1 MDCARIDKH
10 TTVGQV
16 LMNFPQLYMPLME
29 LGLCCVTDETVMWTM
44 ERLARDTGADAYSV
58 VDTLNARL
66 QELF

>member
-29 LGLCCVTDETVMWTM
+29 LGL
-44 ERLARDTGADAYSV
+44 
-58 VDTLNARL
+58 
-66 QELF
+66 